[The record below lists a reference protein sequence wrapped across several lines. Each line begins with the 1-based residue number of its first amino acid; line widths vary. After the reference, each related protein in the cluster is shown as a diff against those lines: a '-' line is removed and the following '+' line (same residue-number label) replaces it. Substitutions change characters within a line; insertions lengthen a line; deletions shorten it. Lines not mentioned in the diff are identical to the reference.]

1 MGLAGAAGVRPFLPA
16 LLSGA
21 LGRADLGVNF
31 TGTRYAF
38 LESNWFLIAVV
49 VLLIV
54 TVLIERRSPGAA
66 ESGTFGAAL
75 GGIAI
80 GIGAL
85 LFAGSLADHGETSWA
100 WLAPGIA
107 CALVGQAAA
116 RSLFGRVA
124 RRLDP
129 QARAALPL
137 YADGGSLAA
146 AALAHLIP
154 NMNWYHRG
162 EARYV
167 EYGSSFAASRTF
179 GIHRSLLDTIYNM
192 NLAHLSP
199 EVETVFESLDDA
211 EVRTAGT
218 TFLIY
223 RGRHRHEIAR
233 ETPIAGLVN
242 RTLFR
247 HGASGPRELSYAD
260 IFPSRRT
267 GR

>member
-1 MGLAGAAGVRPFLPA
+1 VRLFLDITQGMGLAGAAGVRPFLPA

-21 LGRADLGVNF
+21 CARADLGLDF
-31 TGTRYAF
+31 SGTRYAF

-54 TVLIERRSPGAA
+54 TVAIERRSPGSA

-75 GGIAI
+75 GGIAV

-129 QARAALPL
+129 EARAALPL

-146 AALAHLIP
+146 AALAIVIPPVSILILGFFG
-154 NMNWYHRG
+154 WLWIGGRKRAG
-162 EARYV
+162 EKY
-167 EYGSSFAASRTF
+167 
-179 GIHRSLLDTIYNM
+179 
-192 NLAHLSP
+192 
-199 EVETVFESLDDA
+199 
-211 EVRTAGT
+211 
-218 TFLIY
+218 
-223 RGRHRHEIAR
+223 
-233 ETPIAGLVN
+233 AGL
-242 RTLFR
+242 RTL
-247 HGASGPRELSYAD
+247 SK
-260 IFPSRRT
+260 
-267 GR
+267 